1 MGSRR
6 EWYVVLDA
14 SGRFSGDVAE
24 DLVDALAK
32 FHASASHGDGRVGV
46 SLSLE
51 AASPLEAAEKGARVF
66 LGALKRPARLE
77 AVEVKS
83 IEDLDKELK
92 RPNYPQLVG
101 VSEVASL
108 LGVSRQRVSELARAD
123 YFPAPLAELAAGP
136 VWDRVSLTHFLE
148 TWERT
153 PRRKRGRP
161 KKSVALPNRERHA
174 YRVAAM
180 SS

>member
-1 MGSRR
+1 MGARR
-6 EWYVVLDA
+6 AWYVALEA
-14 SGRFSGDVAE
+14 SGTFSEDVAD
-24 DLVDALAK
+24 DLVEALAK
-32 FHASASHGDGRVGV
+32 LHASASYGNGRVGV

-51 AASPLEAAEKGARVF
+51 ATSPLEAAEKGTKVF

-77 AVEVKS
+77 AVEVKAV
-83 IEDLDKELK
+83 EDLDKELE
-92 RPNYPQLVG
+92 RPNYPRLVG
-101 VSEVASL
+101 VAEVASL

-123 YFPAPLAELAAGP
+123 YFPAPLAQLAAGP

-161 KKSVALPNRERHA
+161 KKSVALPGRESHA
-174 YRVAAM
+174 YRVAAK